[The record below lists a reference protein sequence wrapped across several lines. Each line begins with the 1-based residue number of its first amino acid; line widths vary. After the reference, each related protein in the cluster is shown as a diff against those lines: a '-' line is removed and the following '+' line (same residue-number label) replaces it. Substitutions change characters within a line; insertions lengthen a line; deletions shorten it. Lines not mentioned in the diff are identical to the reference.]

1 MDIQTISEEE
11 AAIRQSLADVTAGIE
26 AACSRSGRKLSDV
39 TLVAVSKTKPIS
51 MITDAIRAGQLHFGE
66 NKVQEMCEKHNE
78 LSDQPITW
86 HLIGHLQ
93 KNKVRK
99 AVAVASLIH
108 SVDSAE
114 LAAEIQKEAARIGKV
129 QDILLEVNIAEEESK
144 FGLAASETPAI
155 AAEIAKFPN
164 VHIRG
169 LMTVAPYTPVPEEN
183 RQYFS
188 ALRQLAVDI
197 AQQNID
203 NIDMCCLS
211 MGMSNDYEIAVE
223 EGATYVRVGSK
234 IFGERIYATEGSSA
248 T

>member
-211 MGMSNDYEIAVE
+211 MGMSNDYAIAIE

-234 IFGERIYATEGSSA
+234 IFGERIYTTEGRV
-248 T
+248 

>member
-1 MDIQTISEEE
+1 MSIQSANEEKE
-11 AAIRQSLADVTAGIE
+11 DIRQSLADVKAGIE
-26 AACSRSGRKLSDV
+26 AACKRAGRDFSEV
-39 TLVAVSKTKPIS
+39 TLIAVSKTKPVS

-66 NKVQEMCEKHNE
+66 NKVQEMCEKSGE
-78 LSDQPITW
+78 LSEQPIVW

-99 AVAVASLIH
+99 AVAVASMIH
-108 SVDSAE
+108 SVDSVE

-129 QDILLEVNIAEEESK
+129 QDILLEVNIAGEESK
-144 FGLAASETPAI
+144 FGLTASETPAV

-234 IFGERIYATEGSSA
+234 IFGERIYATEGSNA